1 MLFRSKQNNK
11 NIKVGSGI
19 YITNIQED
27 SGADSAGLKIGDI
40 ITKIDNTIITDFAD
54 LSGSIGSKRPGDRVS
69 VTYKRNG
76 KDMDENNVPDMRPTF
91 EEIRKMDDNGKE
103 YWSSRDLCNA
113 MGYSGYWKFQNVID
127 KAIKVASE
135 KGMDI
140 DDHFN
145 HVVEMVKLG
154 SESFRK
160 VEAFHLSRM
169 ACMIIS
175 ENADSRKLLVKQARA
190 YFSQSV
196 STTELM
202 RNSLESNIL
211 LYKTAQGETRIEVIF
226 NNETF
231 WMSQK
236 RMAALFGVDRATI
249 TYHISQIYESG
260 ELQREATCRKI
271 QQVQLEG
278 ERDVERAPLFYNLDV
293 IIAVGYRVNSY
304 QATQFRIW
312 ATSVLKEFVIKGYVL
327 DDWRLKQ
334 GKHFGKDYF
343 DDLLERIREIR
354 TSERR
359 YRSEEHTSEAECS
372 ADYDAKAESTK
383 LFYKMVQNMMHLA
396 VTNHTAAEIVY
407 ERADAEMPHMGLTT
421 WKKAPD
427 GRVQKSDTI
436 VAKNYLSDEEL
447 SQLNA
452 ITTSF
457 LDLAESRARR
467 HIVTTMEDWKN
478 RLKLLLE
485 TMDYDAK
492 SSAGKVSQEEAREK
506 AYSEYEKYK
515 VIQDRS
521 YISDFDRFNSGN
533 DDDTPLLP
541 FDIDPKE

>member
-1 MLFRSKQNNK
+1 M
-11 NIKVGSGI
+11 
-19 YITNIQED
+19 E
-27 SGADSAGLKIGDI
+27 
-40 ITKIDNTIITDFAD
+40 
-54 LSGSIGSKRPGDRVS
+54 
-69 VTYKRNG
+69 
-76 KDMDENNVPDMRPTF
+76 ENNVPNMRPTF
-91 EEIRKMDDNGKE
+91 DVIRNVDDKGKE
-103 YWSSRDLCNA
+103 YWSSRELCNA

-127 KAIKVASE
+127 KAIRVAGE
-135 KGMDI
+135 KGMNI

-154 SESFRK
+154 SGSFRK
-160 VEAFHLSRM
+160 VETFYLSRM
-169 ACMIIS
+169 ACMIIA
-175 ENADSRKLLVKQARA
+175 ENADTRKPLVKQARE

-196 STTELM
+196 STTEIVQ
-202 RNSLESNIL
+202 NSLESNIL

-226 NNETF
+226 NSETF

-236 RMAALFGVDRATI
+236 RMASLFGVDRATI
-249 TYHISQIYESG
+249 AYHISQIYESG

-327 DDWRLKQ
+327 DDERLKQ

-359 YRSEEHTSEAECS
+359 YYQKITDIYAECS

-421 WKKAPD
+421 WKKAPN

-436 VAKNYLSDEEL
+436 VAKNYLSEDEL
-447 SQLNA
+447 SQLNT

-467 HIVTTMEDWKN
+467 HIITTMDDWKQ
-478 RLKLLLE
+478 RLQQFLA

-492 SSAGKVSQEEAREK
+492 SSAGKVSQEEARDK
-506 AYSEYEKYK
+506 AYSEYEKFK

-521 YISDFDRFNSGN
+521 YISDFDRFNNGN
-533 DDDTPLLP
+533 DDTPLLP
-541 FDIDPKE
+541 FDIDPKEE